1 MMAAARRFALWC
13 ASSAIVAVGS
23 WLPFPVWGT
32 AATAASLP
40 ERAREYLPVLREVTG
55 LKWPGF
61 CRVDV
66 LAAQVEQET
75 CPSLKHRFCW
85 NPRAELKTDR
95 EYGFGLGQL
104 TVTPRFNNFEA
115 ARGWDAE
122 LRDWAWED
130 RFDARRQLVALVVY
144 DRNLWRSVPAAATD
158 DDRLAFTLSAYNGGL
173 GGLIKDRRLCAGEP
187 ACDPGRWWG
196 HVERHSFR
204 ARTAV
209 DGYAKSFYEINR
221 GYVRDVMRV
230 RSRRYSAW
238 STCE

>member
-1 MMAAARRFALWC
+1 MKVLLRALLVCAPAVLLAALL
-13 ASSAIVAVGS
+13 
-23 WLPFPVWGT
+23 WLPLPALGA
-32 AATAASLP
+32 AATAPSLP
-40 ERAREYLPVLREVTG
+40 ERAREYLPVLQDVVS
-55 LKWPGF
+55 LKWPSF
-61 CRVDV
+61 CRIDV

-85 NPRAELKTDR
+85 NPRAELKTSR

-130 RFDARRQLVALVVY
+130 RFDARRQLTALVVY
-144 DRNLWRSVPAAATD
+144 DRNLYRSVPAAATE
-158 DDRLAFTLSAYNGGL
+158 DDRLAFTMSAYNGGL
-173 GGLIKDRRLCAGEP
+173 GGVIKDRRLCAGEP
-187 ACDPGRWWG
+187 SCDPSRWWG

-221 GYVRDVMRV
+221 EYVRNVMRV